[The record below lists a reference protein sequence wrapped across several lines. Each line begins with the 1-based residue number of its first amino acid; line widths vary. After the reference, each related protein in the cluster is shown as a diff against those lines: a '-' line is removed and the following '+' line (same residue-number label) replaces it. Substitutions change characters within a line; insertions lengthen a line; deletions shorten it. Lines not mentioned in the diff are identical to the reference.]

1 MTMQE
6 FRREWENIDDRFV
19 LEAAGMQEKS
29 EKRGKRGGGWGR
41 RAALIAAG
49 IALLIGIPAFLFWRF
64 STPVAVAGLGE
75 AGEVDVVTTGYSP
88 TMNSVRGLPIFMRCP
103 GGTIEATTTAGEIF
117 PWGWEG
123 AVGSAEDRMLTYTLE
138 NEGCLL
144 WGTPLWIQ
152 DTENRAGHEAYITL
166 TFRQGSRITGAAIM
180 EITRLDDDFWG
191 FYRAALLD
199 AIHFEENSPVNGRE
213 RVVQDFFRRSMER
226 DSPVPSLALVKE
238 GGEAFANV
246 RLAGFDGEEIKR
258 AWGEP
263 DDRLSGF
270 WGDIWYLDIAG
281 HQFVTLYYDA
291 DGKVM
296 TVKIEEKKE

>member
-19 LEAAGMQEKS
+19 LEAAGLQEERAK
-29 EKRGKRGGGWGR
+29 KGGGWGH

-88 TMNSVRGLPIFMRCP
+88 EMGSVRGLPIFMRCP

-138 NEGCLL
+138 NEDCLL
-144 WGTPLWIQ
+144 WAPIRLQ
-152 DTENRAGHEAYITL
+152 DTENRSGHEAYITL
-166 TFRQGSRITGAAIM
+166 TFRQDSRITGAAIM
-180 EITRLDDDFWG
+180 EVTKLDSDFFG
-191 FYRAALLD
+191 FYRAVLLD
-199 AIHFEENSPVNGRE
+199 AIHFEGNSPVNGRE
-213 RVVQDFFRRSMER
+213 RVVQDFFRRSMEE
-226 DSPVPSLALVKE
+226 DSPIPSLALVKE

>member
-88 TMNSVRGLPIFMRCP
+88 EMSSVRGLPIFMRCP

-152 DTENRAGHEAYITL
+152 DTENRAGTRP
-166 TFRQGSRITGAAIM
+166 TSR
-180 EITRLDDDFWG
+180 
-191 FYRAALLD
+191 
-199 AIHFEENSPVNGRE
+199 
-213 RVVQDFFRRSMER
+213 
-226 DSPVPSLALVKE
+226 
-238 GGEAFANV
+238 
-246 RLAGFDGEEIKR
+246 
-258 AWGEP
+258 
-263 DDRLSGF
+263 
-270 WGDIWYLDIAG
+270 
-281 HQFVTLYYDA
+281 
-291 DGKVM
+291 
-296 TVKIEEKKE
+296 